1 MEPRMT
7 FGLDAQ
13 THPRQGDGPE
23 RVPLAVARVLRT
35 VRATPGSPP
44 PRFRASPRPRRVL
57 PRLTTSAKPPLR
69 SHPVLLRSASRDW
82 RDAVSDDD
90 EAVLCSFQY
99 ELERGIERFEA
110 AKAAGT
116 LDEWPP
122 GTLHPTTGLP
132 AVAGAFRAAV
142 ADACGGRKELFV
154 GIDG

>member
-1 MEPRMT
+1 M
-7 FGLDAQ
+7 
-13 THPRQGDGPE
+13 
-23 RVPLAVARVLRT
+23 ARVLRT

-44 PRFRASPRPRRVL
+44 PPGSARPPAPDASF
-57 PRLTTSAKPPLR
+57 PRLTTSAKPTLR

-116 LDEWPP
+116 LDAWPP

-142 ADACGGRKELFV
+142 ADACGGREELFV